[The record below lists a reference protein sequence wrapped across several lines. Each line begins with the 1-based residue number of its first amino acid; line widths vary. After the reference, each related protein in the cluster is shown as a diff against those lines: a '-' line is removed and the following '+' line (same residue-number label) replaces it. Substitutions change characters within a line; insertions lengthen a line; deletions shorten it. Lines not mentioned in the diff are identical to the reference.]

1 MQTILVADDDPHIR
15 EVVCFALERAGFST
29 LEAADGRAAL
39 SQHDRHRPDLIVLDV
54 LMPEADGLSVCNQLR
69 SHSSVPIV
77 FLSSKDEEV
86 DRIVGLEMGGDDYL
100 VKPFSPRELVARVKA
115 NLRRVEQD
123 RAEAPTSICIGQL
136 TINTDLFEADFAGRP
151 LGLTHTEF
159 CMLATLARHADKVL
173 TRDRLMQGAY
183 DTRRIVSDRTID
195 SHIRR
200 LRDKLNQAG
209 APGIK
214 TVPRRRLPF
223 ANRVAGSSF
232 WRP

>member
-15 EVVCFALERAGFST
+15 EVVCFALERAGFKT
-29 LEAADGRAAL
+29 LEAADGRAAM

-123 RAEAPTSICIGQL
+123 RAEAPASIRIGQL
-136 TINTDLFEADFAGRP
+136 TINTDTFEADFAGRS

-214 TVPRRRLPF
+214 TVHGVGYRLQTD
-223 ANRVAGSSF
+223 
-232 WRP
+232 